1 MRKFLQCVTR
11 RLPYCETSSVL
22 SGVQIDSIDR
32 AKITV
37 PGSDTREKKKF
48 TIVTTLF
55 REEAIVR
62 QLLKNQA
69 DPVIVL
75 TFKSIAIKYAY
86 GGSPE

>member
-1 MRKFLQCVTR
+1 MCHKKASILRNFIGVKW
-11 RLPYCETSSVL
+11 SSDRFNR
-22 SGVQIDSIDR
+22 SGKNYRSWKR
-32 AKITV
+32 Y
-37 PGSDTREKKKF
+37 KKKKNF

-55 REEAIVR
+55 QEEAIVR

>member
-1 MRKFLQCVTR
+1 VEFRSIESIGQKLPFL
-11 RLPYCETSSVL
+11 E
-22 SGVQIDSIDR
+22 
-32 AKITV
+32 AKQ
-37 PGSDTREKKKF
+37 EKKKKF